1 MKLIQNSAKAMAAAV
16 VLGAAATSAH
26 ADLVIDLSGQY
37 LGGWDNMQ
45 LAFASGE
52 VVGTLTGISIDAD
65 FYGQVGTTF
74 ANDMSVVIGHG
85 SSIPFPAGQ
94 GVLQVGGWSDAGTGQ
109 KLTWNTGAS
118 SSNQHI
124 TDTVSS
130 FAPIVFSGDASDP
143 NIYFGNGW
151 NSVTAYAY
159 WDGTLTLHGL
169 SLVPGPGALA
179 LLGLAGVV
187 GSRRRRH

>member
-1 MKLIQNSAKAMAAAV
+1 
-16 VLGAAATSAH
+16 
-26 ADLVIDLSGQY
+26 GQY
-37 LGGWDNMQ
+37 FGGWDNMQ
-45 LAFASGE
+45 LAFAPGE
-52 VVGTLTGISIDAD
+52 VVGTLTAISIDAD
-65 FYGQVGTTF
+65 FYDQAGTTF
-74 ANDMSVVIGHG
+74 ANDMSVIIGHG
-85 SSIPFPAGQ
+85 STFPFPAGQ

-109 KLTWNTGAS
+109 KTAWNVGAS
-118 SSNQHI
+118 TDPQHI
-124 TDTVSS
+124 SDTISS
-130 FAPIVFSGDASDP
+130 FTPIVFSGDASDP

-151 NSVTAYAY
+151 NSTTAYGH